1 MELELA
7 KPIRSRLQV
16 WKESFNAF
24 ISLEQHDSKPHTRLD
39 GNASL
44 GTAYPFA
51 SKILFRAL
59 LRPLES
65 PGGALEHKIMRE
77 NGRETVQ
84 VGAIP

>member
-16 WKESFNAF
+16 WKECFNAF

-39 GNASL
+39 RNASF
-44 GTAYPFA
+44 GIAYLVA
-51 SKILFRAL
+51 SMILFLAL

-77 NGRETVQ
+77 NSRETVR